1 MRNKE
6 TFQSELSKLLNS
18 FGVDNEFDTP
28 DFILSEYMVNSLMNF
43 RDMSRR
49 KVLHN
54 IVNNAT
60 TSLNYE

>member
-1 MRNKE
+1 MRNKAG
-6 TFQSELSKLLNS
+6 FQDELSKLLNS

-43 RDMSRR
+43 RDMNRR

>member
-6 TFQSELSKLLNS
+6 TFQSELSRLLNS

-28 DFILSEYMVNSLMNF
+28 DFILSEYMVNSLLNF

-54 IVNNAT
+54 IVQGAT